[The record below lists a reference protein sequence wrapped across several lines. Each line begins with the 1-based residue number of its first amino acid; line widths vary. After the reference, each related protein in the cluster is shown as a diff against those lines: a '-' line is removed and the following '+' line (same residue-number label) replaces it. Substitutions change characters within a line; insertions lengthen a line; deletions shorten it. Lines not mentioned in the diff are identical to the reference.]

1 MGRTSLKRSLALP
14 VIRVTSQIGMYGSRT
29 GTTGIVE
36 SFSLP
41 EAIS

>member
-1 MGRTSLKRSLALP
+1 MGWTSLKRSLALP
-14 VIRVTSQIGMYGSRT
+14 VIRIASQIGMHGSRT
-29 GTTGIVE
+29 GTTGTVE

>member
-1 MGRTSLKRSLALP
+1 MGWTSLKRSLALP
-14 VIRVTSQIGMYGSRT
+14 VIRAASQIGMYGSHT
-29 GTTGIVE
+29 GTTGIGE